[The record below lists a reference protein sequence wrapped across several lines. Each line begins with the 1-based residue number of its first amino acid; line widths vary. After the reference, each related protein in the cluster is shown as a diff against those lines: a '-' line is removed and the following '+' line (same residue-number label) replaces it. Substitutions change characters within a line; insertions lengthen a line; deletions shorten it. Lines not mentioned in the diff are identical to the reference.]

1 MGMIDDEVIH
11 EQCMVEINSLNQQLI
26 NSQKDV
32 TNISVEKNRLENEL
46 NSLTI
51 QLENMQKNVSVSKKI
66 YLIKA

>member
-1 MGMIDDEVIH
+1 MGIIDDEVIH
-11 EQCMVEINSLNQQLI
+11 EQCMIEINSFNQQLM
-26 NSQKDV
+26 NSKKDV

-51 QLENMQKNVSVSKKI
+51 QLEKMQKNDSVSKKI